1 MPKSLFVPLDFAPTQ
16 NYAAEQNQQL
26 GKSMM
31 NLGGEMG
38 RIALDMQNDA
48 NKVRIDDALNQAVTA
63 RTDMQ
68 VEALQLQGRNAL
80 ERPDGKA
87 LPDEYD
93 TLLEKRLAHIEEGL
107 GNDAQ
112 RSAFRENAGKLK
124 AQMYGNLSAHMVEQQ
139 KVMRKE
145 TWSATIVTATNQA
158 GLLWG
163 DANMRAQSANTIRAT
178 VDEIATSEGWND
190 KIKEAK
196 LAEALSPMHAGVI
209 QGMADADRVDLAKA
223 YYDETSPTMSP
234 AVRAKAMNLIQ
245 TGDFEKRT
253 QDGTAAVWA
262 MADGNATEALK
273 LAREKYS
280 GKDEDAIVVRLKR
293 LATEEVANREQGWN
307 DAADKAWGLYADGKR
322 IPVSVLSAMSG
333 QDRAVIHNSQRAEA
347 NHAAAASREAS
358 REAKDANRDARDAAY
373 FSLYEND
380 SEIINARP
388 QQITSLL
395 KQGFTQTQVASLLRK
410 KEKFANEAED
420 VSVSKHSLN
429 NAFLKNG
436 IGKTEKDDKALRGK
450 IESRVDEEIYVEQQ
464 QRGRALSREE
474 KDKIINRQFV
484 EVGSYYKQTGLFSNS
499 TGTRA
504 KKYYDVENRDS
515 IVVPAGDR
523 DRITKTFRD
532 SGVTVTPERMRDYY
546 MRELGK

>member
-1 MPKSLFVPLDFAPTQ
+1 MPFVPLRFAPTQ
-16 NYAAEQNQQL
+16 NYAADQTQQL

-31 NLGGEMG
+31 GLGGEMG

-93 TLLEKRLAHIEEGL
+93 TLLEKRLANIEAGL

-163 DANMRAQSANTIRAT
+163 DPNMRAQSANTIRAT

-209 QGMADADRVDLAKA
+209 QGMADANRVDLARA
-223 YYDETSPTMSP
+223 YYDENAPTMSM
-234 AVRAKAMNLIQ
+234 AVRAKAMNLIEA
-245 TGDFEKRT
+245 GDFEAKT
-253 QDGTAAVWA
+253 QDGAAQAWTQA
-262 MADGNATEALK
+262 KGDAKQAL
-273 LAREKYS
+273 AWVRENFT
-280 GKDEDAIVVRLKR
+280 GKEEDAIVTRIKTLD
-293 LATEEVANREQGWN
+293 AEETTLRERAQR
-307 DAADKAWGLYADGKR
+307 DAGDTAWGLYADGKK
-322 IPVSVLSAMSG
+322 IPASVWAGMDGRDKLAI
-333 QDRAVIHNSQRAEA
+333 RNSQRAEA
-347 NHAAAASREAS
+347 DHASAVNKE
-358 REAKDANRDARDAAY
+358 ANRDARDAAY

-380 SEIINARP
+380 DELINARP

-410 KEKFANEAED
+410 KEKIANDAEE

-429 NAFLKNG
+429 TAFLKNG
-436 IGKTEKDDKALRGK
+436 IGKTEKADKALRGK
-450 IESRVDEEIYVEQQ
+450 IESRIDEEVYAEQK
-464 QRGRALSREE
+464 QRGRALTREE

-484 EVGSYYKQTGLFSNS
+484 EVGSYYKQKGLFSTS
-499 TGTRA
+499 TGTQP
-504 KKYYDVENRDS
+504 KKYYEVENRDS
-515 IVVPAGDR
+515 IVVPTGDR

-532 SGVTVTPERMRDYY
+532 SGVTVTPERLRDYY